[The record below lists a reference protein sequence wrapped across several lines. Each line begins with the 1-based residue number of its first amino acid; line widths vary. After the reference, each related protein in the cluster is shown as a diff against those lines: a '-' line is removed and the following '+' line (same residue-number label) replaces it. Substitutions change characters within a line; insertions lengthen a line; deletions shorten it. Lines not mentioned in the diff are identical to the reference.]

1 MSVAAYDMP
10 CNSAVHNDTHAPWK
24 RVTPHTP
31 CEICGAKKYCEYT
44 ADGVFHCM
52 NEEAARA
59 RGGRPYN
66 YRGGGFLITT
76 DNRMPRAVRRLPSQ
90 PELAPITPAANG
102 ALAHDVETADADTKH
117 AVYSSL
123 LELCPLMKAHGEL
136 LTGDGHS
143 LTVDQ
148 ARRYGTLPRDA
159 RKVCAEL
166 EQRHGR
172 ATVLSVPGFI
182 EKDGRIEARGAGMIM
197 PTRDTRGRIVAV
209 DVRRERTEP
218 GQAKYFK
225 LSSGTVGGP
234 SSGTPAHVAQPAALR
249 DARTVYVTEGV
260 KKADVAA
267 DALGCVV
274 IGLVGHTTW
283 RQSLD
288 ALDELAE
295 GGATECI
302 IALDRDSNP
311 KTVAEVDRSRQ
322 QLAAAA
328 AEMGYAVRVAVW
340 DAAAAKGLDDLLQA
354 GLTPM
359 RERYRPVL
367 ASGEEHAQLVT
378 QYETAR
384 ARESDLTRVLT
395 MPHMKPTDKVL
406 TCAAYITTNQFPS
419 LSGEEPPPLVQSSR
433 EYLAGQ
439 AGVSTSTVTTGLPAL
454 ADLGLIRREVRYD
467 PQTRQG
473 ELWIGGGRLPDA
485 PFAKE
490 QVQSPARAK
499 DRARK
504 MCPHCGSTHLAV
516 HSYRC
521 EDCDSMCTAEQADAA
536 GEAAME
542 AATLT
547 ATQEA
552 QTATDAQGRVID
564 VETGEILHSALATS
578 PDSDEPQEWDEDRA
592 VALYQH
598 MAAAISPAYEDGGER
613 PGQAVVHERLDAAWE
628 AHEWEPFER
637 NINAMLALYGVH
649 SEQPRRCPC
658 GRMEQTDCAGE
669 CPFNGVS
676 EVLS

>member
-1 MSVAAYDMP
+1 MNIASYDTSRKGTIH
-10 CNSAVHNDTHAPWK
+10 NGTSAQWK
-24 RVTPHTP
+24 RVTQHTP
-31 CEICGAKKYCEYT
+31 CECCGAKKHCEYT
-44 ADGVFHCM
+44 ADGVIHCM
-52 NEEAARA
+52 HEDAARA

-66 YRGGGFLITT
+66 YRGGGFLIT
-76 DNRMPRAVRRLPSQ
+76 PRAVRLLPSQ
-90 PELAPITPAANG
+90 GELPPIAPATDSEP
-102 ALAHDVETADADTKH
+102 AHDVETADADTKH

-182 EKDGRIEARGAGMIM
+182 EKDGRLEARGAGIIL
-197 PTRDTRGRIVAV
+197 PTRHTCGRIVAI

-225 LSSGTVGGP
+225 LSCGSIGGP
-234 SSGTPAHVAQPAALR
+234 NAGTPAHVAQPSTLR
-249 DARTVYVTEGV
+249 DMRTVYITEGV
-260 KKADVAA
+260 KKSDVAA

-274 IGLVGHTTW
+274 IGLAGHTTW
-283 RQSLD
+283 RH
-288 ALDELAE
+288 ALTALGELAE

-311 KTVAEVDRSRQ
+311 KTIAEVDRSRQ

-328 AEMGYAVRVAVW
+328 VELGYAVRLAVW

-367 ASGEEHAQLVT
+367 ASGEEHAQLKA

-384 ARESDLTRVLT
+384 SRESDLTRVLT

-419 LSGEEPPPLVQSSR
+419 LCGDEPPPLVQSSR

-439 AGVSTSTVTTGLPAL
+439 AGVSTSTVTTGLPGL

-516 HSYRC
+516 HSYEC
-521 EDCDSMCTAEQADAA
+521 EDCNAICTAEQADAA
-536 GEAAME
+536 GEAAVE
-542 AATLT
+542 AAALT
-547 ATQEA
+547 AAEEV

-564 VETGEILHSALATS
+564 METGEILHSAPPPS
-578 PDSDEPQEWDEDRA
+578 PQSDDTREWDDDAAERLIAETLNTIANSYDA
-592 VALYQH
+592 EGGLLPGD
-598 MAAAISPAYEDGGER
+598 AAIQER
-613 PGQAVVHERLDAAWE
+613 IDTACAAHDME
-628 AHEWEPFER
+628 GLTR
-637 NINAMLALYGVH
+637 QCNALLALYGIRTQ
-649 SEQPRRCPC
+649 QPRRCPC